1 MKTFRIALL
10 LMLVLVVAAF
20 GVASAQTGLTTN
32 YTTSITYQNVS
43 TQNAVV
49 TFQFYNEKTAS
60 AVTINRSIN
69 AGAGSSL
76 FLGSLSGAEALPEG
90 FLGSVVMGSN
100 QTIVGTMV
108 QIPQN
113 SPVKNRPL
121 SNGFS
126 GGGSQVLLATIL
138 KNVFSSSS
146 TFSIQNADTGN
157 INITV
162 KFFRVG
168 ETTPALTLTEND
180 IPSGSAKFY
189 EAAEIAGLG
198 ASFNGSAV
206 VTAVKSN
213 GGLSANIV
221 GSVLELGTTNLAAKA
236 FEGIGSG
243 SASLYVAT
251 ALCNVFGG
259 TTTAYAIQNTDNANA
274 ASVTVTYK
282 DLAGATVGTDTKS
295 ISAGGKQ
302 SFIACDKTPAGFSGS
317 AQIASSGPAIVAIAK
332 AFKSADSNYGTA
344 FLGASAGSV
353 KIALPYVRYTS
364 QANYDS
370 GARQRTFIA
379 IQNIGGATV
388 SNVVVKYLDKDGTV
402 LGTHTIAS
410 IASGSKANTN
420 ATLATGNAAKLAEF
434 GNPEANVGGGFGGA
448 VIIEGPAG
456 SSLIAV
462 GRVQSKANGVDVAE
476 DYNGIAV
483 Q

>member
-162 KFFRVG
+162 RFFRVG

-206 VTAVKSN
+206 VTAVKST
-213 GGLSANIV
+213 GGLAANIV
-221 GSVLELGTTNLAAKA
+221 GSVLELGTNNLSAKA

-243 SASLYVAT
+243 STNLYVAT
-251 ALCNVFGG
+251 ALCDAFSG
-259 TTTAYAIQNTDNANA
+259 TRTAYAVQNTDTVNSAN
-274 ASVTVTYK
+274 VTVTYK
-282 DLAGATVGTDTKS
+282 NSAGATVGTDTKS

-317 AQIASSGPAIVAIAK
+317 AQVASSGPAIVAIAK
-332 AFKSADSNYGTA
+332 AFKPADGNYGTA
-344 FLGASAGSV
+344 FLGASAGAS

-364 QANYDS
+364 DANFAT
-370 GARQRTFIA
+370 GNFQRTFIA
-379 IQNIGGATV
+379 IQNIGGSAV
-388 SNVVVKYLDKDGTV
+388 ANVLVKYLDKDGTV
-402 LGTHTIAS
+402 IGTHTIAS
-410 IASGSKANTN
+410 IPSGSKANSN
-420 ATLATGNAAKLAEF
+420 ASNAIGNAAKLLEF
-434 GNPEANVGGGFGGA
+434 GNPVSNVGGGFGGA

-456 SSLIAV
+456 SQLIAI
-462 GRVQSKANGVDVAE
+462 GRVASSAPTGDVAE
-476 DYNGIAV
+476 DYNGIPV

>member
-1 MKTFRIALL
+1 MKTFRIALA

-108 QIPQN
+108 QVPQN

-138 KNVFSSSS
+138 KNVFSTSS

-168 ETTPALTLTEND
+168 ETAPALTLTEND

-189 EAAEIAGLG
+189 KAGLG

-206 VTAVKSN
+206 VTAVKST
-213 GGLSANIV
+213 GGLPANIV

-243 SASLYVAT
+243 SANLYVAT

-259 TTTAYAIQNTDNANA
+259 TSTAYAIQNTDNANA

-282 DLAGATVGTDTKS
+282 DLAGATVGTDTKN

-302 SFIACDKTPAGFSGS
+302 SFLACDKAPAGFSGS
-317 AQIASSGPAIVAIAK
+317 AQVQSSGPAIVAVAK
-332 AFKSADSNYGTA
+332 ATKPDPNYGTA

-388 SNVVVKYLDKDGTV
+388 NNVVVKYLDKDGTV
-402 LGTHTIAS
+402 LGTHTIPS

-462 GRVQSKANGVDVAE
+462 GRVQSRANGVDVAE
-476 DYNGIAV
+476 DYNGIAI

>member
-1 MKTFRIALL
+1 
-10 LMLVLVVAAF
+10 MLVLVVAAF

-43 TQNAVV
+43 NLDAVV
-49 TFQFYNEKTAS
+49 NFEFYNEKTAS
-60 AVTINRSIN
+60 AVFINRQIK

-76 FLGSLSGAEALPEG
+76 FLGSLTGNEALPEG
-90 FLGSVVMGSN
+90 FLGSVVMGSS

-138 KNVFSSSS
+138 KNVFNNSS
-146 TFSIQNADTGN
+146 TFSIQNADSAD

-189 EAAEIAGLG
+189 EANEIAALG

-206 VTAVKSN
+206 VTAVKSI
-213 GGLSANIV
+213 GGLPANIV
-221 GSVLELGTTNLAAKA
+221 GSVLELGTNNLAAKA

-243 SASLYVAT
+243 STNLYVAT
-251 ALCNVFGG
+251 ALCDVFGN
-259 TTTAYAIQNTDNANA
+259 TTTAYAIQNTDNVNA
-274 ASVTVTYK
+274 ANVTVTYK
-282 DLAGATVGTDTKS
+282 DLAGATVGTDTKN
-295 ISAGGKQ
+295 IPAGGKQ
-302 SFIACDKTPAGFSGS
+302 SFIACAKTPAGFTGS
-317 AQIASSGPAIVAIAK
+317 AQISSDGPAIVAVAK
-332 AFKSADSNYGTA
+332 ATRPDPNFGTA

-353 KIALPYVRYTS
+353 KVALPYVRYTS
-364 QANYDS
+364 QANYES

-388 SNVVVKYLDKDGTV
+388 NNVVVKYLDKDGTV

-456 SSLIAV
+456 SSLIAI
-462 GRVQSKANGVDVAE
+462 GRVQSRTNGVDVAE
-476 DYNGIAV
+476 DYNGIAI